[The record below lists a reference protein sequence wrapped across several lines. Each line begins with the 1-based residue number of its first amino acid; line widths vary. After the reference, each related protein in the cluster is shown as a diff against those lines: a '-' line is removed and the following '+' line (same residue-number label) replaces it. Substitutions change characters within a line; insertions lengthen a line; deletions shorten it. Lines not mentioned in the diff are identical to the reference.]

1 MPIRSAFRGWV
12 VGAGLFAGVLF
23 AHTLFRYAY
32 YADWVPN
39 TAYLKIS
46 PDSALVEGQPVV
58 FANNRLVVIIPAK
71 NPAQIQRLQ
80 DLARAKTH
88 RRRPDGT
95 SEFSRDHADPP
106 GSPMAVISTV

>member
-1 MPIRSAFRGWV
+1 LIKTAREGLTSRS
-12 VGAGLFAGVLF
+12 
-23 AHTLFRYAY
+23 
-32 YADWVPN
+32 
-39 TAYLKIS
+39 LKI
-46 PDSALVEGQPVV
+46 ALEAAVHG
-58 FANNRLVVIIPAK
+58 
-71 NPAQIQRLQ
+71 AQDPHVWLKY